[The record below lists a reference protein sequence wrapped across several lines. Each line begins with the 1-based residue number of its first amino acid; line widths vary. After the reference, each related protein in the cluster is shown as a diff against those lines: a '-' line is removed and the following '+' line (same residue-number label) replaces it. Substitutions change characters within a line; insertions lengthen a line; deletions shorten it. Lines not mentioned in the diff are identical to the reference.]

1 VHRRGVELED
11 ATVGQSGGRRRRCS
25 VDRGATVSISM
36 ARGGAEAGREQKTK
50 VEKGEPVGGAL
61 PL

>member
-1 VHRRGVELED
+1 
-11 ATVGQSGGRRRRCS
+11 